1 MQQLPLLEF
10 GEEGAQIGKGAHGT
24 AAGWVHAS
32 GCSRRS
38 GASLRQVKQ
47 PVWRTDYRG
56 TITTAGA
63 AMRLPKALTLCL
75 APLPLGL
82 VQVPSALLFRR
93 VLARHPRLF
102 DRLGEHARKR
112 FGFVPTD
119 LPFAYEVLPSGP
131 SIQVVRPH
139 ALLRADATISGPIVL
154 LLALLEGRVDG
165 DALFFARQL
174 EISGDTEAILAL
186 RNALD
191 DCDLDLP
198 RAVGDLAGPLALPV
212 QRGCELLRDRVLLRR
227 RA

>member
-1 MQQLPLLEF
+1 MLLDAGTEAARLCATTNSRIGDGSILVPSQLP
-10 GEEGAQIGKGAHGT
+10 
-24 AAGWVHAS
+24 V
-32 GCSRRS
+32 
-38 GASLRQVKQ
+38 
-47 PVWRTDYRG
+47 PP
-56 TITTAGA
+56 
-63 AMRLPKALTLCL
+63 MRLPKAVTLCL

-82 VQVPSALLFRR
+82 VQLPSGLLFQR

-102 DRLGEHARKR
+102 DRLGEHASKR

-119 LPFAYEVLPSGP
+119 LPFAYEVRPSGP
-131 SIQVVRPH
+131 SIRVVRPH

-165 DALFFARQL
+165 DALFFAREL
-174 EISGDTEAILAL
+174 DISGDTEAILAL

-198 RAVGDLAGPLALPV
+198 RAVGAMAGPLALPA
-212 QRGCELLRDRVLLRR
+212 QRACELLRDRVLLRG